1 MALKTIN
8 MRKLFFILFLTCSTI
23 ASAQEKTI
31 TTFILVRHAEKDLT
45 QSTNDPDLSADGKSR
60 ATRLSELFKKTEIA
74 AVYSTPYK
82 RTQQTVEPLA
92 LQHSLNVVSYQAMVK
107 EDVDLML
114 QKHAGKTIFVSGH
127 SNTIPNLINYLV
139 GEDKYKNF
147 RDEDYGNIVIVSI
160 AERGKNA
167 KVVWMR
173 Y

>member
-1 MALKTIN
+1 MK
-8 MRKLFFILFLTCSTI
+8 KLVIIICVAISTI
-23 ASAQEKTI
+23 SFAQEKTI

-45 QSTNDPDLSADGKSR
+45 QSTNDPDLSIEGKSR
-60 ATRLSELFKKTEIA
+60 ATRLSELFKKADIA
-74 AVYSTPYK
+74 AVYSTPFK
-82 RTQQTVEPLA
+82 RTQQTVAPLA

-114 QKHAGKTIFVSGH
+114 QKHGGQTVVVSGH
-127 SNTIPNLINYLV
+127 SNTIPNLINYLI

-147 RDEDYGNIVIVSI
+147 SDEDYGNIVIVSVT
-160 AERGKNA
+160 ERGKNA

>member
-1 MALKTIN
+1 
-8 MRKLFFILFLTCSTI
+8 MRKLFIILFVAISTI
-23 ASAQEKTI
+23 SSAQEKAI

-60 ATRLSELFKKTEIA
+60 ATRLTELFKKADIA
-74 AVYSTPYK
+74 AVYSTPFK

-92 LQHSLNVVSYQAMVK
+92 LQRSLNVVSYQAMVK

-114 QKHAGKTIFVSGH
+114 QKHAGQTILVSGH
-127 SNTIPNLINYLV
+127 SNTIPNLINYLI

-147 RDEDYGNIVIVSI
+147 TDDDYGNVVIVSI
-160 AERGKNA
+160 TERGKNA